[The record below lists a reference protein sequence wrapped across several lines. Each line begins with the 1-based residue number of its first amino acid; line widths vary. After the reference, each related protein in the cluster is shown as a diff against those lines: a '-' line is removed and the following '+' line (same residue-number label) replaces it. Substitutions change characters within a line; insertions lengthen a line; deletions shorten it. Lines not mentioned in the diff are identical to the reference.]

1 MNKKPYDILTDFKG
15 SGDNTVDAVA
25 LCIMHHRKKKIG
37 LKAIYLKQPFF
48 DRFRNWVAKGYKE
61 TEGKEM
67 DPESP
72 LSFDHVN
79 IEKGSIFQSKP
90 ILAEQFDDF
99 SRNMLK
105 LN

>member
-1 MNKKPYDILTDFKG
+1 
-15 SGDNTVDAVA
+15 
-25 LCIMHHRKKKIG
+25 
-37 LKAIYLKQPFF
+37 
-48 DRFRNWVAKGYKE
+48 
-61 TEGKEM
+61 M